1 MYSIYTGVQSVDFEK
16 KSFEAWLILNELSH
30 YWRDFNQGFDM
41 KRWWSRG
48 FAAKNQ
54 ASKAREVG
62 TFLIHKM
69 HLNLESWI
77 LVSLLSSFLEAEAGW
92 WYEAEAP
99 GVVSQICALLRVE
112 NLAAVNF
119 LGKKISTKQTG
130 DSETNSTFHLICNL
144 VHF

>member
-1 MYSIYTGVQSVDFEK
+1 MP
-16 KSFEAWLILNELSH
+16 
-30 YWRDFNQGFDM
+30 
-41 KRWWSRG
+41 
-48 FAAKNQ
+48 
-54 ASKAREVG
+54 EVG

-77 LVSLLSSFLEAEAGW
+77 LVSLLSSFLLEAGW
-92 WYEAEAP
+92 WLAAAS